1 VESFTVSID
10 GYGAG
15 PDQSLDHPLGVGGTA
30 LHQWAVPTRTMQKNV
45 FGAEGGTTGLDDD
58 YAARGFENIGAWILG
73 RNMFGPVRGPWPNLD
88 WKGWWGDNPPY
99 HVPIF
104 VVTHHARPPLE
115 MEGHNV
121 FHFVTGGI
129 HETLERARAAAMGK
143 DVRIGGGPNIIQQCL
158 RAGLVDQMHVAI
170 SPVVLGSGERLFE
183 GVDLKALGYEC
194 VEQRATEKATHVVL
208 RRKDREGSTF
218 RTHRVLP
225 HPPERVFEAFARPET
240 LARWW
245 GPNGFTNTFE
255 VFEFRQGGRWTFEM
269 HGPEGTTHRNRSRF
283 LALDAPSTI
292 VIQHESPPHY
302 VLTIS
307 LAPHAEGT
315 TIGWNQA
322 FEDPAVAAR
331 IKHIVVPS
339 NEQNL
344 DRLASALSGAT
355 L

>member
-1 VESFTVSID
+1 
-10 GYGAG
+10 
-15 PDQSLDHPLGVGGTA
+15 
-30 LHQWAVPTRTMQKNV
+30 
-45 FGAEGGTTGLDDD
+45 
-58 YAARGFENIGAWILG
+58 
-73 RNMFGPVRGPWPNLD
+73 
-88 WKGWWGDNPPY
+88 
-99 HVPIF
+99 
-104 VVTHHARPPLE
+104 
-115 MEGHNV
+115 
-121 FHFVTGGI
+121 
-129 HETLERARAAAMGK
+129 
-143 DVRIGGGPNIIQQCL
+143 
-158 RAGLVDQMHVAI
+158 
-170 SPVVLGSGERLFE
+170 
-183 GVDLKALGYEC
+183 
-194 VEQRATEKATHVVL
+194 
-208 RRKDREGSTF
+208 
-218 RTHRVLP
+218 
-225 HPPERVFEAFARPET
+225 
-240 LARWW
+240 
-245 GPNGFTNTFE
+245 
-255 VFEFRQGGRWTFEM
+255 M